1 MIPCSPQ
8 AMPSNWQCR
17 FTTADPVYLLGIKI
31 QRGMDKKKK
40 LPASL
45 HMLWYHH
52 KEIAGVTFPGATCSS
67 VFSHAAERESQSD
80 DPAHLCFSSCT
91 YASPW
96 GSLTQPQPLR
106 SSPRPCLVKWCT
118 WGCWTLC
125 TMEMWQDMQLCVC
138 VHMCT
143 SAQATCRNIH
153 DTSWSCTMRQL
164 HYHMWHS
171 CFPRN
176 LC

>member
-1 MIPCSPQ
+1 MWNDTEMMPCSPQ

-31 QRGMDKKKK
+31 QRCMDKKKK

-52 KEIAGVTFPGATCSS
+52 KETVDVTFPGATCSS
-67 VFSHAAERESQSD
+67 VFKRAAERESQFD
-80 DPAHLCFSSCT
+80 DPAHLCFSSRT

-106 SSPRPCLVKWCT
+106 SRPRPCLVKWCAP
-118 WGCWTLC
+118 WGRPCWTLRLENVAGYA
-125 TMEMWQDMQLCVC
+125 TPCVSMC
-138 VHMCT
+138 VSLCT
-143 SAQATCRNIH
+143 SA
-153 DTSWSCTMRQL
+153 
-164 HYHMWHS
+164 
-171 CFPRN
+171 
-176 LC
+176 